1 MGKGRFSSGTR
12 RTALCG
18 ILIGLSTVILYLC
31 AFFPSAQLALTA
43 LAGLFPVAAVIAA
56 GRGAGY
62 LCWAGSSILALLLS
76 PEKWMVLLYLLF
88 FGLYPVVKSR
98 LEKLSGRIAEW
109 LLKFI
114 YFNGVLGLLL
124 LVLGEVLLGTLPPA
138 FQNAPLLFLLLNGIF
153 LVYDIGLSRLIA
165 FYSARIAGALG
176 LN

>member
-1 MGKGRFSSGTR
+1 MGKGRFFSITR

-18 ILIGLSTVILYLC
+18 ILIALSTVILYLS
-31 AFFPSAQLALTA
+31 AFLPTAQLAITA

-62 LCWAGSSILALLLS
+62 LCWAGSSVLALLLC
-76 PEKWMVLLYLLF
+76 PEKWAALVYLLF
-88 FGLYPVVKSR
+88 FGLYPVTKSR
-98 LEKLSGRIAEW
+98 LEMPSGKIVEW

-114 YFNGVLGLLL
+114 YFNVTLGLFLL
-124 LVLGEVLLGTLPPA
+124 LFGELFLAAIPSV
-138 FQNAPLLFLLLNGIF
+138 FQNNPLLFLLLNGIF

-165 FYSARIAGALG
+165 LYSARIAGALG